1 MSMLLVNHELNKL
14 AKTQGITLTGEDVKE
29 LEKFMFRVF
38 NVFCNLEEMQEQ
50 NLYGERG
57 ERTAK
62 EYAEDIKEMFRAEEE
77 YMHVCLNSENLYNL
91 FAKHSIDI
99 E

>member
-1 MSMLLVNHELNKL
+1 MIQKVNHELNKL
-14 AKTQGITLTGEDVKE
+14 AKTQGITLTGEDVQE

-38 NVFCNLEEMQEQ
+38 NVFLNLEEMQEQ
-50 NLYGERG
+50 NLYGSSYK
-57 ERTAK
+57 TAK
-62 EYAEDIKEMFRAEEE
+62 EYAEEIQEMFRQEEQH
-77 YMHVCLNSENLYNL
+77 MHICLNSENLYNL

>member
-1 MSMLLVNHELNKL
+1 MIQKVNYELNKL

-29 LEKFMFRVF
+29 LENFMFRVF
-38 NVFCNLEEMQEQ
+38 NVFLNLEEMQEQ
-50 NLYGERG
+50 NLYGSSDK
-57 ERTAK
+57 TAK
-62 EYAEDIKEMFRAEEE
+62 EYAEEIQEMLRLEEQ